1 MSDTTELLTGPAGT
15 PDATPATA
23 GNTGG
28 ASGGAPAAA
37 ARPRRRSG
45 TGLAAMLLPE
55 LQRLAQSL
63 GISGTG
69 RMRKSQLVE
78 AIQERAIMD
87 EPAADGRGPDR
98 GSSVSAPA
106 TARAGS
112 GRLSR
117 LALSIQTQPN
127 GARLREPVTPV
138 LMSRTLCN
146 QKHPYR
152 LIMAPVQVP
161 ATSSSP
167 SAGTVR
173 VGRAPV
179 RALGTAQLHLVHRH
193 LRQAHQPAARLPER
207 PSRALA
213 GPAASSRVTRR

>member
-1 MSDTTELLTGPAGT
+1 MRPPLRPETPAGHPAGLQPRPPGRAAGPALAWRRCCCPSCSGSRS
-15 PDATPATA
+15 PLASA
-23 GNTGG
+23 GPGECAR
-28 ASGGAPAAA
+28 ASSLK
-37 ARPRRRSG
+37 RSRSG
-45 TGLAAMLLPE
+45 RSWTSPPPMGGDRIGGVPFPHQ
-55 LQRLAQSL
+55 QRP
-63 GISGTG
+63 G
-69 RMRKSQLVE
+69 
-78 AIQERAIMD
+78 
-87 EPAADGRGPDR
+87 PARVR
-98 GSSVSAPA
+98 PA
-106 TARAGS
+106 
-112 GRLSR
+112 SR

-167 SAGTVR
+167 SAGPVR

-179 RALGTAQLHLVHRH
+179 RALRTAQLHMVHRR
-193 LRQAHQPAARLPER
+193 LRQAHLPAARLPER

-213 GPAASSRVTRR
+213 GPAASSRVTRH